1 VSAGEL
7 EHIRAI
13 SEVLFGQ
20 RYRLEAMVAVASAED
35 GLVCLTDLAQQLG
48 IPPSNL
54 QGPLRDLVRCGLL
67 SRLPLD
73 GSKRRYYQRNE
84 SLAWAFSNEMA
95 SRADRLRLVSERS

>member
-1 VSAGEL
+1 M
-7 EHIRAI
+7 

-20 RYRLEAMVAVASAED
+20 RYRLEAMVAIASAKD
-35 GLVCLTDLAQQLG
+35 GLVCLTDLADQLR

-67 SRLPLD
+67 SRLPLA

-84 SLAWAFSNEMA
+84 SLAWAFAHEMTSQA
-95 SRADRLRLVSERS
+95 ERLRVVSERS

>member
-1 VSAGEL
+1 VSAEKL
-7 EHIRAI
+7 EHVRAV

-20 RYRLEAMVAVASAED
+20 RYRLEAMVAIASAED

-54 QGPLRDLVRCGLL
+54 QNPLRDLVRCGLL
-67 SRLPLD
+67 SRLPPD

-84 SLAWAFSNEMA
+84 SLAWAFADEMA
-95 SRADRLRLVSERS
+95 SHAEQLRLVSERY